1 MKLKITDLQSHDD
14 DTNLA
19 YTVTF
24 DDFDRGR
31 CMAVRL
37 TRVRLFR
44 ARPRIPI
51 VKDLMSSSRRRE
63 NYTLGSTDTETVVR
77 TIQKYIEDEASRE
90 NPD

>member
-14 DTNLA
+14 DANLA

-37 TRVRLFR
+37 TESAFFEPAAHPDCEGFDVELEAEGKLHTR
-44 ARPRIPI
+44 
-51 VKDLMSSSRRRE
+51 K
-63 NYTLGSTDTETVVR
+63 YDTETVVR

-90 NPD
+90 NSD